1 MIRRSFLQQVAGA
14 GAMASAAAPAEPL
27 PWIQLGNVRVS
38 RLIAG
43 SNPIG
48 GYAYATVK
56 LSRHMVNYFT
66 VERTAEFLLR
76 CEQLGINTFQGSSS
90 PVIQSALA
98 LARERGSKLQF
109 ILLASGFEKSIP
121 PNVLEMKPFAVCH
134 HGGVTDRLFRAE
146 RHGEVRDFVKRV
158 HDAGMAAG
166 ISTHNPDH
174 LARIEDVGWENDF
187 YMTCFYYLTRTPEEL
202 KKLVVEPTV
211 EQTTGDYLFFAGDPD
226 RMTRRIR
233 QVAKPCLAFK
243 VLGAGRLCKTPQMLE
258 KAFAYAYSNIKPIDG
273 VIAGM
278 YPVFSDEPAQN
289 ADLVRRFG
297 TTAKPRPL

>member
-27 PWIQLGNVRVS
+27 PWIELGGARVS

-43 SNPIG
+43 SNPIL
-48 GYAYATVK
+48 GYSYAPVK
-56 LSRHMVNYFT
+56 LNRHMADYFT
-66 VERTAEFLLR
+66 VERTADFLLR
-76 CEQLGINTFQGSSS
+76 CEQVGINTFQGSVS
-90 PVIQSALA
+90 PVVQGGLA
-98 LARERGSKLQF
+98 LARERGSRIQF
-109 ILLASGFEKSIP
+109 ILLASDFEKGIP
-121 PNVLEMKPFAVCH
+121 RTVLDMKPFAISH

-158 HDAGMAAG
+158 RDAGMLAG
-166 ISTHNPDH
+166 ISMHHPDH
-174 LARIEDVGWENDF
+174 LARIEDAGWENDF
-187 YMTCFYYLTRTPEEL
+187 YMTCFYHLTRTPEEL

-211 EQTTGDYLFFAGDPD
+211 EQTTGSYLFFAGDPD

-289 ADLVRRFG
+289 ADIVRKYG
-297 TTAKPRPL
+297 AAAKNRRP